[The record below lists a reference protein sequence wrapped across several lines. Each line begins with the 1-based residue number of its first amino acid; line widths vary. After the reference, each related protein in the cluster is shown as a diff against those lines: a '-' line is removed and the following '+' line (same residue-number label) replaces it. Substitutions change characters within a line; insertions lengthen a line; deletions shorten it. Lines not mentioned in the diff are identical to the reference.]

1 MRVSPMHSPAISPTR
16 ARPLPATGRLGMVSA
31 WFKLIGAGLSFLAML
46 VPLGAEAHLATWEL
60 ALAGVGLI
68 LLASVWRHLD

>member
-1 MRVSPMHSPAISPTR
+1 
-16 ARPLPATGRLGMVSA
+16 MVSA